1 LAANEEQDF
10 ESLFDGLTLKGW
22 ELLGKRDDHD
32 TVNFNLFSGE
42 QEKTSQTQ
50 IGFEI
55 HTERGFAMVSFPV
68 SSVDA
73 TTWHE
78 LIGRYNG
85 LVLEIVCDSKVMAS
99 KTWEGGKLSASQE
112 PLLIG
117 AERHGDKVVRHF
129 HGELEEAGIWN
140 KWISLQSGN
149 R

>member
-1 LAANEEQDF
+1 MRPRFLAAMAISCITHSVCCLAANEEQDF

-73 TTWHE
+73 TAWHE

-85 LVLEIVCDSKVMAS
+85 RVLEIVCDSRVMAS

-112 PLLIG
+112 PLVDRCR
-117 AERHGDKVVRHF
+117 ETW
-129 HGELEEAGIWN
+129 E
-140 KWISLQSGN
+140 
-149 R
+149 